1 MKYLVLNVYNKED
14 YPQISEKG
22 RQLNI
27 EREKHP
33 GKYPPHIF
41 PPHTITGG
49 LGEAKAIAIVEAT
62 EEQIQSSPDL
72 NEARYVAYY
81 NTFMATEE
89 GQTVLFDMMATAWQF
104 EEIPLLEAYRDLGFL
119 KAAEI

>member
-1 MKYLVLNVYNKED
+1 MKYLVLNVYRKED
-14 YPQISEKG
+14 YPEVSEKG

-33 GKYPPHIF
+33 DKYPPHIL

-62 EEQIQSSPDL
+62 EEQIMNELVYWRPINQLEFYPLVDAKELGKRFAEAQS
-72 NEARYVAYY
+72 NE
-81 NTFMATEE
+81 
-89 GQTVLFDMMATAWQF
+89 
-104 EEIPLLEAYRDLGFL
+104 P
-119 KAAEI
+119 

>member
-62 EEQIQSSPDL
+62 EEQIM
-72 NEARYVAYY
+72 NELVFWRPINQLEFY
-81 NTFMATEE
+81 
-89 GQTVLFDMMATAWQF
+89 
-104 EEIPLLEAYRDLGFL
+104 PLVDSRELGKRF
-119 KAAEI
+119 AESRKSED